1 MWKIRQEIE
10 KAINLANG
18 EYVDSLN
25 YMQFKES
32 MMNLDFLQSIR
43 SFEKHK
49 PLTMKSS
56 NFVNEL
62 QEEKELLDSL
72 WIYLNP
78 NKNDFIQKSTLF
90 DVLLL
95 LMNNNTLSQREL
107 LKLLAESIEKL
118 FEQQEID
125 LMPQLM
131 IESTYTIP
139 ETVSNKKPQQG
150 IVEIVDKYFAK
161 EKLSLKKFLKC
172 FN

>member
-95 LMNNNTLSQREL
+95 LMNNNSLS
-107 LKLLAESIEKL
+107 
-118 FEQQEID
+118 
-125 LMPQLM
+125 
-131 IESTYTIP
+131 
-139 ETVSNKKPQQG
+139 
-150 IVEIVDKYFAK
+150 
-161 EKLSLKKFLKC
+161 
-172 FN
+172 